1 MSSFSLFCSNILFGI
16 FQHSL
21 FTITPPRIT
30 VCLSFAQ
37 IRAIELECEKYGEL
51 AQSNC
56 GNPFSIETIL
66 KQRQEKRLDLM
77 DVIAERAKINMDEW
91 RAERDKK
98 AAEKQKKNEKNRL
111 ELMQQIEEIRLQ
123 KLSKRREEVEA
134 DREYLRQCELNELK
148 LLERENEQRRKNIEY
163 YTELEQIVDA
173 QQKRAE
179 TEIEELKSKL
189 SCKEDVGKSER
200 KEPAEEEEV
209 EETPVNVDSTILSNS
224 DDSDTESVYFDA
236 DKSPE
241 SAKTFQSPE
250 EFKSPSNLPRSA
262 SDLMNSNVIENL
274 AADRTKNRANVLNSN
289 INLNADTGIELG
301 QKVDIPSGKLSEA
314 QKNKLKM
321 LQQGFGLI
329 DANANAPEE
338 TTVRVSTSETT
349 ELSDLQK
356 NRNKVLS
363 SEFGVT
369 EVVVKV
375 STENNS
381 EFGRNKKSAQS
392 HTHTFEQIDNLNANK
407 PMTDLQLNRQKVMTQ
422 EYGLAG
428 TESRQS
434 NELRNKLKAS
444 LSLDLDNVSLNKPT
458 NLLSP
463 KACQSDFFVSP
474 MSTTSDELMASS
486 MVNELDGDKISEK
499 QSNDESSLKLDC
511 SISDK
516 QVTIDGFSAE
526 IDDRPT
532 PMSAL
537 NTAGLKRMDNN
548 GFVFNAPYKCQ
559 PSFSQILRPSS
570 SSSNIFDIS
579 PRLSATKNKGTPTSP
594 VNHQSS
600 KSLSNQELQDL
611 SSGNLTI
618 FLEQSFTIPFQVYS
632 NILNNEIL
640 KIFFQDLDILSH
652 FDSLRNYFFMM
663 NGEFA
668 SNVCDGLLS
677 KLKTIRKP
685 TELLNSYTLN
695 SILEGALQSSHS
707 GNDKYIENLSFST
720 PNVPDKFEMSS
731 PNVLNT
737 LHLSYKVEWP
747 LNLLLST
754 EAIEHYDKVFQHLL
768 KLRRITWL
776 MDECFYV
783 SHHSLLENPF

>member
-1 MSSFSLFCSNILFGI
+1 M
-16 FQHSL
+16 
-21 FTITPPRIT
+21 
-30 VCLSFAQ
+30 
-37 IRAIELECEKYGEL
+37 ECEKYGEL

-56 GNPFSIETIL
+56 GNPFSIETLL
-66 KQRQEKRLDLM
+66 KQRQEKRLDLV
-77 DVIAERAKINMDEW
+77 DVIAERAKINMEEW

-98 AAEKQKKNEKNRL
+98 AAEKQEKNEKNRL

-123 KLSKRREEVEA
+123 KLSKRREEVEV
-134 DREYLRQCELNELK
+134 DREYLRQCELKELK

-179 TEIEELKSKL
+179 TEIEALKSKL
-189 SCKEDVGKSER
+189 LCKQDVQGVEKTEQ
-200 KEPAEEEEV
+200 KEPVEEQEV
-209 EETPVNVDSTILSNS
+209 EETLINVDSSVLSNS

-241 SAKTFQSPE
+241 STKTFLSPE
-250 EFKSPSNLPRSA
+250 EFKSPSSLPRSA
-262 SDLMNSNVIENL
+262 SDLINSNVLENL
-274 AADRTKNRANVLNSN
+274 AADRIKNRANVLSSN
-289 INLNADTGIELG
+289 INLTTDNGMESG

-314 QKNKLKM
+314 QKNKLKI
-321 LQQGFGLI
+321 LQQEFGLV

-338 TTVRVSTSETT
+338 TTIRISTSETT

-363 SEFGVT
+363 SEFGIT

-381 EFGRNKKSAQS
+381 EFGRNKNSAQS
-392 HTHTFEQIDNLNANK
+392 HTHKFEHMDNLNANK

-422 EYGLAG
+422 EYGLAP
-428 TESRQS
+428 TESCTS
-434 NELRNKLKAS
+434 NEFRNKLRAS
-444 LSLDLDNVSLNKPT
+444 LSLDLDNVSLNKPA

-486 MVNELDGDKISEK
+486 MVNESDGDKISEK

-537 NTAGLKRMDNN
+537 NAAGLKRMDNN
-548 GFVFNAPYKCQ
+548 GFVFNAPYRCQ

-594 VNHQSS
+594 VYHQSS
-600 KSLSNQELQDL
+600 KSLSKQELQDL
-611 SSGNLTI
+611 SSGNLAI

-677 KLKTIRKP
+677 KLQKVRKP

-731 PNVLNT
+731 PNVLNA

-783 SHHSLLENPF
+783 SHHSFFWKNTF